1 MKRDMDLI
9 RTILLKVE
17 ADETLSGSFQAVNA
31 ATFGITD
38 HTDTEVIY
46 HLVMLVEAGFLVGNI
61 KLVNV
66 GQIVISKLTWNGHEF
81 LDDIRDPE
89 IWRKTK
95 ERAKSVP
102 SVGLGFLWESQRLKS
117 RRSWV
122 CHEELARHEVR
133 RHDVEWIV
141 IREDADDCFYDEDM
155 GVQHP
160 LRATTIPR

>member
-46 HLVMLVEAGFLVGNI
+46 HVVMLVEAGFLVGNI
-61 KLVNV
+61 KLANV

-95 ERAKSVP
+95 ERAKSVA
-102 SVGLGFLWESQRLKS
+102 SVGLGFLWEIAK
-117 RRSWV
+117 
-122 CHEELARHEVR
+122 AEVKTKL
-133 RHDVEWIV
+133 
-141 IREDADDCFYDEDM
+141 
-155 GVQHP
+155 GLP
-160 LRATTIPR
+160 